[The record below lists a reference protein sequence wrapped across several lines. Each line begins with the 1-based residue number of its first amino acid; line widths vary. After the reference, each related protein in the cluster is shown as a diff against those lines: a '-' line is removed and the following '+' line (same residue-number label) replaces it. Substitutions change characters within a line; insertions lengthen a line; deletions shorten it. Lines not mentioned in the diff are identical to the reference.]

1 MNHLLGNTLTLVAGN
16 DLLTMLTSLLPMV
29 VLLAISYFLLI
40 RPEKKRKLQYQ
51 AMMADLKVNDE
62 ILTKG
67 GIVGKII
74 KMDEK
79 MIIVESG
86 PERVRLRMVR
96 DAVLRKM
103 DIENVSVEEA

>member
-29 VLLAISYFLLI
+29 VLLGISYFLLI

>member
-67 GIVGKII
+67 GVVGKII

-86 PERVRLRMVR
+86 PDRVRLRMVR

-103 DIENVSVEEA
+103 DIDNVSVEEA